1 MLFATHPSRRLRRA
15 TRTLL
20 ADVDPEGYWPLREA
34 VSGYL
39 GAARGVQCAAGQVI
53 IVAGIQQGLDLTARL
68 VLDAGDPVWVED
80 PCFFGVPAMFT
91 ALAAKVIPVPV
102 DRCGLDVEKGR
113 RRYDR
118 AKLAYVTPAHQFPL
132 GSIMTLDRRL
142 ALLDWARGTGGLIF
156 EDDYDSEYRY
166 SGRPIPALQGLDQ
179 SGSVIFAGSFSKVL
193 FPSLRLGYLVVPQ
206 ELVNKFAAAR
216 QAMDRHSSVIDQAIL
231 CDFITEGHFGRHIRR
246 MRELY
251 ARRIAVLRE
260 AVERKLAGLLHIPEI
275 EAGVQTVGWL
285 GEGLNAEAVAK
296 TAADYNVEV
305 IPIQRFALKA
315 QCPEGLLMGFGAVDA
330 REILRGVEGLA
341 MALEKCAR
349 KRSARPC

>member
-1 MLFATHPSRRLRRA
+1 
-15 TRTLL
+15 
-20 ADVDPEGYWPLREA
+20 
-34 VSGYL
+34 
-39 GAARGVQCAAGQVI
+39 
-53 IVAGIQQGLDLTARL
+53 
-68 VLDAGDPVWVED
+68 
-80 PCFFGVPAMFT
+80 
-91 ALAAKVIPVPV
+91 
-102 DRCGLDVEKGR
+102 
-113 RRYDR
+113 
-118 AKLAYVTPAHQFPL
+118 
-132 GSIMTLDRRL
+132 
-142 ALLDWARGTGGLIF
+142 
-156 EDDYDSEYRY
+156 
-166 SGRPIPALQGLDQ
+166 
-179 SGSVIFAGSFSKVL
+179 VIFAGSFSKVL

-260 AVERKLAGLLHIPEI
+260 AVERKLGGLLHIPEV